1 MFYTIPYPCNGG
13 IPCLPT
19 RGCSKSPVKM
29 THRISSLACFSAA
42 QSYAASIFSILF
54 NVHFEHALL
63 MFRKPLVS
71 PFGFYSR
78 TEFTAAPA
86 LCNAS
91 TKLTSLTHRFY
102 MLYLIILEYKKT
114 SIRKKDEE
122 LVVPPLLAEKTA
134 HFGNM
139 KWVFHIISGND
150 ETVRQSLL

>member
-1 MFYTIPYPCNGG
+1 MFFPIPYPCNGG

-19 RGCSKSPVKM
+19 YVQVTSRKSI
-29 THRISSLACFSAA
+29 RL
-42 QSYAASIFSILF
+42 LF
-54 NVHFEHALL
+54 TY
-63 MFRKPLVS
+63 R
-71 PFGFYSR
+71 
-78 TEFTAAPA
+78 FTAAPV